1 MALTLVYLLAIF
13 PLAYSDRLTLK
24 YLIQNPSEIENMFWY
39 VFGTFTN
46 SLTFQGDKSWSNSK
60 KSSTRLLIGE
70 NTNNFQNS
78 TKTKQVSFQGFYWV
92 FTIIITACYTG
103 SIIAFVT
110 LPIFPETV
118 DSISQLNERFYR
130 VGTLDRGGWERW
142 FLNSTDRNSER
153 LIRRLETVRNVE
165 EGLGNVTKPFFLFPY
180 AFIGSKSQLEY
191 IIRTNYTD
199 NRIGRRSAL
208 HVSDNCFVLYGVS
221 VAFQMHSVYREK
233 INNGIMELQQSGL
246 LDKIRRDIRWDFYR
260 STSGRHLEINV
271 GKTMNIKSQEERGL
285 TLADTEGMFLLLG
298 IGFLIAGGALVSE
311 WVGGCTNKCI
321 RIVKTKREKDQAD
334 RDEATVREEHHLRE
348 LEIAQGALD
357 SITAVVEIKPNC
369 IDEKGDEKGENC
381 SKASPSEFSGSHHS
395 RGSSIAAMNDLSPS
409 MLREMYEGPGNRHQL
424 SNVVMLDGKL
434 MTESDAAKRRR
445 RVESVAEVQTP
456 SYDREISESFDF
468 LKLQEREFLST
479 DPDVDDDDEGCG
491 GGDENYHTG
500 SKQTVKV
507 EINAATPVGWE
518 NENEKDK
525 KVTEVDH
532 EHVFGEKVEFT
543 G

>member
-1 MALTLVYLLAIF
+1 M
-13 PLAYSDRLTLK
+13 
-24 YLIQNPSEIENMFWY
+24 
-39 VFGTFTN
+39 
-46 SLTFQGDKSWSNSK
+46 
-60 KSSTRLLIGE
+60 
-70 NTNNFQNS
+70 
-78 TKTKQVSFQGFYWV
+78 SFQGFYWV

-142 FLNSTDRNSER
+142 FLNSTDRSSER

-180 AFIGSKSQLEY
+180 AFIASKAQLEF

-208 HVSDNCFVLYGVS
+208 HVSDECFVMFGASISL
-221 VAFQMHSVYREK
+221 QMHSVYREK

-260 STSGRHLEINV
+260 SSSGRHLEIST
-271 GKTMNIKSQEERGL
+271 GKTLNMKSQEERGL

-298 IGFLIAGGALVSE
+298 IGFLIAGGALISE

-321 RIVKTKREKDQAD
+321 RIVKSKREKD
-334 RDEATVREEHHLRE
+334 REEAIVKEEHHLRE
-348 LEIAQGALD
+348 MELAQGALD
-357 SITAVVEIKPNC
+357 SVTSVVAINANDQDSDKVGNSL
-369 IDEKGDEKGENC
+369 KTT
-381 SKASPSEFSGSHHS
+381 PSDVSDSQS
-395 RGSSIAAMNDLSPS
+395 RGNSIASMNDLSPS
-409 MLREMYEGPGNRHQL
+409 MLREMYEGPGKRNQL

-434 MTESDAAKRRR
+434 MTETDAAKRRSR
-445 RVESVAEVQTP
+445 LDSVTTEIQTP
-456 SYDREISESFDF
+456 SYEREVSESFDF
-468 LKLQEREFLST
+468 LKSQEQEVLST
-479 DPDVDDDDEGCG
+479 DDDNADDDGKG
-491 GGDENYHTG
+491 VENYPAK

-507 EINAATPVGWE
+507 EINAASPVDSEYE
-518 NENEKDK
+518 NEEDK
-525 KVTEVDH
+525 EVTEVNHDD
-532 EHVFGEKVEFT
+532 VFGEKIELT
-543 G
+543 D